1 MEKFVDMLT
10 TWLSNL
16 GSFSLHSLLPA
27 VILAA
32 IGVVVIIL
40 LDKLVAKL
48 LAKSKLEK
56 AGHSLIRA
64 IIKAVLILL
73 FGLIVASKL
82 GIDVTGVVAL
92 ASVLTLAVSL
102 SVQNLLTNVIGGF
115 TLLSTKPFKS
125 GDFVE
130 IAGQQGTV
138 QEITMTY
145 TKLLTMDNKVASIPN
160 NAVVSAQIV
169 NFTVYGTRRVDVAV
183 SAAYSEAP
191 EKVLEALREAGHVPG
206 ILTSD
211 GFAPF
216 AAVVN
221 YGQSAIDYTLRVWCK
236 ADDYWDVTFAVT
248 QNVKAVFDTKNV
260 AMTYPHLNVHL
271 DK

>member
-1 MEKFVDMLT
+1 MNEIISALKGLTSTAVEKVV
-10 TWLSNL
+10 
-16 GSFSLHSLLPA
+16 PA
-27 VILAA
+27 VLILIAG
-32 IGVVVIIL
+32 ILVIRVVMTVV
-40 LDKLVAKL
+40 KKL
-48 LAKSKLEK
+48 LEKTKLEK
-56 AGHSLIRA
+56 AAHGLVKSVARVVLY
-64 IIKAVLILL
+64 VLLGLILA
-73 FGLIVASKL
+73 GSL
-82 GIDVTGVVAL
+82 GIDVTSVVAL

-102 SVQNLLTNVIGGF
+102 SLQNALTNVFGGF
-115 TLLSTKPFKS
+115 TLLYTHPFKS
-125 GDFVE
+125 GDYVE
-130 IAGQQGTV
+130 VAGKSGTV
-138 QEITMTY
+138 QEISMAY
-145 TKLLTMDNKVASIPN
+145 TKLATPDNKIVSIPN
-160 NAVVSAQIV
+160 GAVVSAQII
-169 NFTVYGTRRVDVAV
+169 NFTVSGTRRVDVAV